1 MKKAVVIVEAISTG
15 VFYEQDIL
23 DRGYQPLVISKAAR
37 RTRRSMRASGRPAGS
52 SSPTGRWRSLTT
64 EISTIC

>member
-23 DRGYQPLVISKAAR
+23 DRGYQPLVIY
-37 RTRRSMRASGRPAGS
+37 PYIES
-52 SSPTGRWRSLTT
+52 S
-64 EISTIC
+64 

>member
-23 DRGYQPLVISKAAR
+23 DRGYQPLVIYRQYDKG
-37 RTRRSMRASGRPAGS
+37 TCLCHHRP
-52 SSPTGRWRSLTT
+52 
-64 EISTIC
+64 